1 VSVHE
6 IERLVAELD
15 ALPEGKARE
24 TALALVQSV
33 MDLHAEAFARVL
45 EMCDAERLAG
55 DELIGSLLLLYG
67 LHPEPVEQ
75 RVEAALEHVRPYLHS
90 HGGSVALASVADG
103 VVHLRLDGS
112 CHGCPSS
119 SRTIKLAVEDAIF
132 EAAPEIRAVVAAD
145 VADVPAG
152 RWEAIDLSSLTD
164 FSGRTV
170 DVAGR
175 SLYVC
180 RTGDD
185 VYAWGSACPG
195 CGATLGDA
203 HIDDHAVRCARC
215 GRRFD
220 MRAAGQGVDEPSLRL
235 DPFPLLV
242 EEGQA
247 RVALPA

>member
-1 VSVHE
+1 MS
-6 IERLVAELD
+6 IEKLIAELD
-15 ALPEGKARE
+15 ALPEGPARE
-24 TALALVQSV
+24 TAHALVQSI
-33 MDLHAEAFARVL
+33 MDLHAEAVARVV
-45 EMCDAERLAG
+45 EMCDAELLAG
-55 DELIGSLLLLYG
+55 DELVGSLLLLYG

-75 RVEAALEHVRPYLHS
+75 RVEAALERVRPYLHS
-90 HGGSVALASVADG
+90 HGGSVALAGVEDG

-145 VADVPAG
+145 VTDVPAG

-164 FSGRTV
+164 VGGLTINV
-170 DVAGR
+170 GGR
-175 SLYVC
+175 SLFVC
-180 RTGDD
+180 RTGED
-185 VYAWGSACPG
+185 VYAWGSGCPG
-195 CGATLGDA
+195 CGAALGDA
-203 HIDDHAVRCARC
+203 HVDDHAVRCARC

-220 MRAAGQGVDEPSLRL
+220 LRAAGQGIDEPSLRL